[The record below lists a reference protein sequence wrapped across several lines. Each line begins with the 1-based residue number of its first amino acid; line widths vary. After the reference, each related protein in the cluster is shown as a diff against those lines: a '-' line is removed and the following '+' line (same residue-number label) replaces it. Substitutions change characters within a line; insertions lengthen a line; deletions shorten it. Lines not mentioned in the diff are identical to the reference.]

1 MAFSPGFPDNYH
13 NQRLALVLFP
23 DPFIRFAF
31 WSGLLS
37 FMLTALIVLTIVYLR
52 LRRQRAEQRERQF
65 VAHWQ
70 PLLHQAIDDPA
81 LALPDLDGAHQVLF
95 LKLWNH
101 LNETL
106 PAQSRVGL
114 NRIAARYGAFAM
126 AHKMLSGAGRARHL
140 LAILTFGH
148 LRDVAAWHDLMAE
161 AVHIDSTA
169 SLNALRALA
178 QIDAAAVIREMT
190 PLLLSRDDWTVGRLV
205 VIFQESPPRFYAP
218 LMHAAEHGPKQIKA
232 LRLVEGLHLPLPLPT
247 LGHLLSDPMPPDVIV
262 AALRVTLYP
271 QLLVVVRDHLAH
283 ADWRVRVQAVKALG
297 RIGRASDVG
306 LLSSLLD
313 DPEWWV
319 RYRTA
324 QALAD
329 VPTFNRSMFDQ
340 LLATTDDPYARDI
353 LNQVLAERGMV

>member
-1 MAFSPGFPDNYH
+1 M
-13 NQRLALVLFP
+13 LFP
-23 DPFIRFAF
+23 DPFMRFAF
-31 WSGLLS
+31 WSGAIS
-37 FMLTALIVLTIVYLR
+37 FTLTAAIVLTIGYLR
-52 LRRQRAEQRERQF
+52 LGRQYAERQEHKF

-70 PLLHQAIDDPA
+70 PLLLQAVDDPT
-81 LALPDLDGAHQVLF
+81 LTLPDLDSAHQVLF

-106 PAQSRVGL
+106 PLAARGGL
-114 NRIAARYGAFAM
+114 NRIAARYGCFAM
-126 AHKMLSGAGRARHL
+126 AHKMLHGGGRARHL

-148 LRDVAAWHDLMAE
+148 LREMAAWHDLMAE
-161 AVHIDSTA
+161 AVYVDRTA

-190 PLLLSRDDWTVGRLV
+190 PLLLSRDDWTIGRLV
-205 VIFQESPPRFYAP
+205 AIFQESPPRFYAP
-218 LMHAAEHGPKQIKA
+218 LLHAAEHGPGQIKA

-247 LGHLLSDPMPPDVIV
+247 LGHLLGDAMPAEVIV

-271 QLLVVVRDHLAH
+271 QLLVVVRNHLTH

-329 VPTFNRSMFDQ
+329 VPSFNRSMFDQ
-340 LLATTDDPYARDI
+340 LLATTADPYARDI
-353 LNQVLAERGMV
+353 LNQVLAERGMA